1 MATQIKRR
9 TGTTAEHSTFTG
21 AASELTVNST
31 TNTVHV
37 HDGTTAGGH
46 PLAKSSEVALKAPI
60 ASPTFTGDLIAQN
73 TLDGGVIQVK
83 SNQNDALHSPSV
95 PFGSFE
101 VYSADISSGGA
112 GARGAIRVYPSSTVG
127 AWSGTSMGFDLYGGE
142 RMRLDGD
149 YNLNLHDGNLVI
161 GTSGKGI
168 DFSAAGGS
176 AAGSTS
182 SVLDDYE
189 EGTWTPA
196 FSCSGGTWTPAG
208 ATAGRY
214 VKIGNAVHISCT
226 LIGGMSGART
236 GDVTITGFPFTC
248 AAIPGYGQGM
258 ALAVSTNFQGENPR
272 VIRVMANA
280 TYAKPYYYAD
290 LAGSP
295 LITQG
300 EDLSSVA
307 TYNILSFSGTYLI

>member
-182 SVLDDYE
+182 AVLDDYE
-189 EGTWTPA
+189 EGTWTPTIT
-196 FSCSGGTWTPAG
+196 FGGASVGMTYGEQTG
-208 ATAGRY
+208 IYT
-214 VKIGNAVHISCT
+214 KIGNLVTATSRTRLTNKGTSTGSAFIAGMPFASAAINLYTAPTLTITNISFADFAEGYVPT
-226 LIGGMSGART
+226 STTTIALQEILNSGAT
-236 GDVTITGFPFTC
+236 SAMDN
-248 AAIPGYGQGM
+248 
-258 ALAVSTNFQGENPR
+258 TNFANNSSIQVTVTYR
-272 VIRVMANA
+272 V
-280 TYAKPYYYAD
+280 
-290 LAGSP
+290 
-295 LITQG
+295 
-300 EDLSSVA
+300 
-307 TYNILSFSGTYLI
+307 